1 MFTGRLGAIATPIL
15 VTWQLEAVDTVMNNN
30 VAMIGLPAMERRPK
44 PPIAN
49 MVMLRSVGLLMED
62 IGGLVLEV
70 L

>member
-1 MFTGRLGAIATPIL
+1 M
-15 VTWQLEAVDTVMNNN
+15 TWQLEAVDTVMNNN